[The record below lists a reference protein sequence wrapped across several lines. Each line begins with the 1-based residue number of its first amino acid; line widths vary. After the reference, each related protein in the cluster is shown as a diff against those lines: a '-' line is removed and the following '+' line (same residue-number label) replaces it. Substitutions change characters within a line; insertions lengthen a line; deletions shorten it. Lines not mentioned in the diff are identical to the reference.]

1 MASSYTLPNNIL
13 KLGEFVCMLVETRSG
28 IGMLIEKFLKLLD
41 GQSNLI
47 FTFMLEVNVYISIL
61 KVKNKWGT

>member
-28 IGMLIEKFLKLLD
+28 IGMLIEKFLKLLY
-41 GQSNLI
+41 GLSNLI

>member
-41 GQSNLI
+41 GLSNLI

>member
-13 KLGEFVCMLVETRSG
+13 KLEEFVCILVETRSG

-41 GQSNLI
+41 GLSNLI